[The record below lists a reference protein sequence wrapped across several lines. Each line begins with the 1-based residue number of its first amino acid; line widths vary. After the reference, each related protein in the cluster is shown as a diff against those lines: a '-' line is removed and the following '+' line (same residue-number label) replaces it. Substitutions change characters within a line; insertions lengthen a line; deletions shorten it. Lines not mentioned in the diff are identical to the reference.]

1 MVNLVYSLQFKSME
15 QFKAAWPQVNEILA
29 KGFAGGKSV
38 LVEFM
43 RPRRNS
49 LSNRKLHAM
58 IGDIHKQAI
67 LVLEGESRPMAGYKA
82 DVCKAFMVK
91 WFDMDLKE
99 AGEPLSR
106 PGYRVVDPLDGEFI
120 YVRPSTKDM
129 TQEEACKFIEWLYS
143 WGCNHG
149 VVFSDPAMKYYEE
162 FLTNRLH

>member
-1 MVNLVYSLQFKSME
+1 MHSVIFKNMQE
-15 QFKAAWPQVNEILA
+15 FKDSWPQVSDILD
-29 KGFAGGKSV
+29 KGFAEGKSV
-38 LVEFM
+38 LIEFM

-49 LSNRKLHAM
+49 LSNRKLHAL

-67 LVLEGESRPMAGYKA
+67 LELDGESRPMSGYKS

-99 AGEPLSR
+99 VGEPLSR
-106 PGYRVVDPLDGEFI
+106 SGYRVVDPLDGELV

-129 TQEEACKFIEWLYS
+129 SQKEACKFIEWLYA

-162 FLTNRLH
+162 FTQNIQK